1 MERLE
6 KIRTERKKLEV
17 IESKLIQNGK
27 DESLH
32 AWAARELKL
41 VADSIRS
48 EGQELQTSRLK
59 YYFPQVDEIQKDDIS
74 PDAPG
79 EGVINADETE
89 QSPLELLSLCDSSIP
104 LKSSRIIQDA
114 VTVVLA
120 DIPPIRSERATTE
133 SSPVVGQLAS
143 LTWNTS
149 VSLEDQRMDDDS
161 LRQASPEPW
170 TAHQILDS
178 FIEEMHKEES
188 ARREVLGLHARAQ
201 LAEIPDENLPP
212 LATVE
217 KRTKKG
223 VSLTIDLSSFRT
235 S

>member
-1 MERLE
+1 MERFE

-48 EGQELQTSRLK
+48 EGQELRTSRLK
-59 YYFPQVDEIQKDDIS
+59 YFPQVDEIQKDDIS

-104 LKSSRIIQDA
+104 LESSRIQDA
-114 VTVVLA
+114 GTVVLA
-120 DIPPIRSERATTE
+120 DIPPIRSERITTE

-170 TAHQILDS
+170 TVHQILDS